1 MEVSW
6 AAAVR
11 AQLGAQVDDLDDPRL
26 EAVARATLQALRDW
40 LAAQPRDD
48 AGPPQP
54 LEPLG
59 VLRARGT
66 GPRGHARWMLH
77 LPLGPVAPP
86 GREAAAARGGVVEP
100 EVAGASAPAR
110 TPEPAPAPEPKPELE
125 PAPLSTAQR
134 AWIKACRQAD
144 PPLIDPDRRLML
156 VFSPKAACSTAVI
169 WFFHQAGL
177 ARQARAHHEWPHRYR
192 IERHEP
198 GERQAR
204 GRLVPPQDLR
214 VVRVVRDPLDR
225 AASSFRHALGTGY
238 ARDQILAAVGVD
250 TRTEPLTFQRFIDF
264 LETEDLD
271 RCDPHHR
278 RQHHPVEDLRAP
290 DVVISTT
297 EHDLFAGLNA
307 AERRFGL
314 PVTDFGALS
323 WVHDVQRHRVPRSV
337 DMGERPD
344 LVPLDT
350 RQALS
355 GPWPTGLLTPLAR
368 ERLTRL
374 YADDIARYTGL
385 PDPAALG

>member
-1 MEVSW
+1 MTLEVSW

-11 AQLGAQVDDLDDPRL
+11 AQLGAQVADLDDPRL

-40 LAAQPRDD
+40 LDAQPQDD
-48 AGPPQP
+48 AGPPRP

-59 VLRARGT
+59 ILRARGK
-66 GPRGHARWMLH
+66 GPRGNARWVLH
-77 LPLGPVAPP
+77 LP
-86 GREAAAARGGVVEP
+86 AAASARVS
-100 EVAGASAPAR
+100 AGHAAPVPAPSPASAQ
-110 TPEPAPAPEPKPELE
+110 APQ
-125 PAPLSTAQR
+125 SVAQQ
-134 AWIKACRQAD
+134 AWITACQQGD

-156 VFSPKAACSTAVI
+156 VFSPKAACSSSVI

-177 ARQARAHHEWPHRYR
+177 AQEARAHHEWPHRYR
-192 IERHEP
+192 IERYSA

-204 GRLVPPQDLR
+204 GWLLPPQDLR

-238 ARDQILAAVGVD
+238 ASERILAAVGVD
-250 TRTEPLTFQRFIDF
+250 TRTEPLSFQRFIDF

-278 RQHHPVEDLRAP
+278 RQRHPVEDLRAP

-314 PVTDFGALS
+314 PVTDFGSLA

-344 LVPLDT
+344 LVPLTT

-368 ERLTRL
+368 ERLIRL
-374 YADDIARYTGL
+374 YADDVARYTGL